1 MARRLW
7 MNCSF
12 WRRWILRITLL
23 SFVGLYGLVLLP
35 HHHPLNE
42 VNDHDCV
49 VCHAVSGLGQL
60 TGNASPATPHLADYA
75 LKVVLVLP
83 WAPASIVC
91 TDRLLLLKHSRAP
104 PAVS

>member
-60 TGNASPATPHLADYA
+60 TGNASPATPHHADYV

-83 WAPASIVC
+83 WVPATIARS
-91 TDRLLLLKHSRAP
+91 DRRLLLRHSRAP